1 MPVYKVLFLNNKAD
15 SATPKRQ
22 ILPVERDDSSRV
34 IVVETAPMLA
44 PLLADRLRE
53 DGLRVESEPSL
64 ARALDLP
71 ELLAVII
78 ATPEAWD
85 FKDKLKGSAIPT
97 LIALAQPG
105 AAAIDGVSVT
115 LERPARLEA
124 LVTILRAAP
133 RTRSTL
139 EIGLLTLDAKTRRLS
154 DRSGMERA
162 RLTEKEAEI
171 LSALLRSPSREVTRE
186 ALLRDVWRY
195 HDAVQSHTMETH
207 IYRLRRKLIEAEPSL
222 AGAIETIAGGYRLRL
237 ERQA

>member
-1 MPVYKVLFLNNKAD
+1 MPIYKVLFLNNKAD
-15 SATPKRQ
+15 SATPERQ
-22 ILPVERDDSSRV
+22 ILPVEQDDSSRV
-34 IVVETAPMLA
+34 IVVEAAPMLA

-53 DGLRVESEPSL
+53 DGLRIESEPSL
-64 ARALDLP
+64 DRALARS
-71 ELLAVII
+71 ELLAVVI

-85 FKDKLKGSAIPT
+85 LTEKLKGSAIPT
-97 LIALAQPG
+97 IIALAQPG
-105 AAAIDGVSVT
+105 AAPIDGVSAT

-124 LVTILRAAP
+124 LVASLRAAP
-133 RTRSTL
+133 RARSSL

-171 LSALLRSPSREVTRE
+171 LSALLRSPSREVARE

-237 ERQA
+237 DGQA